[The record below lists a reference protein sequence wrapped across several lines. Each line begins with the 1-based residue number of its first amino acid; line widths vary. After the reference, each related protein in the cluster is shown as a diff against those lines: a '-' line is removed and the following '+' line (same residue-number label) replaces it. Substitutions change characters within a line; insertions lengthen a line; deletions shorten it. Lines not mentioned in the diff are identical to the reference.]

1 MGHTMTPAAQS
12 ASPRYGT
19 IFNCMRFALN
29 DGPGIRTTI
38 FLKGCPL
45 RCIWCHNPE
54 SQEGAPSLLYAPER
68 CLACGD
74 CVNACTHGALRWDG
88 GPVRDEH
95 KCVLC
100 GDCCSVCVSEVRRL
114 VGYQVTSQQLLQTI
128 LRDRILYDESGGGVT
143 FSGGEPL
150 SQPEFL
156 REILMA
162 CRAERIH
169 TTVDT
174 CGYAKPETF
183 IQVCSQ
189 TDMLLFDLK
198 LMDSELHREVTGV
211 GNETIL
217 ENLKTAAK
225 LPKPLVVRIPV
236 VPGVNDD
243 PANISA
249 TLEFLK
255 SIGLERVDLLAY
267 HQTGQEKYRRLGWE
281 SKYQAIPPSSTQMQ
295 ALLKQFS
302 EYGFSVRVGG

>member
-1 MGHTMTPAAQS
+1 MTPGPQS
-12 ASPRYGT
+12 ATVPTG
-19 IFNCMRFALN
+19 IVFNCMRFAVN
-29 DGPGIRTTI
+29 DGPGIRTTV
-38 FLKGCPL
+38 FFKGCPL
-45 RCIWCHNPE
+45 RCTWCHNPE
-54 SQEGAPSLLYAPER
+54 SQDGKPSLLYAPER
-68 CLACGD
+68 CLSCGD
-74 CVNACTHGALRWDG
+74 CVHACTHGALRWDG
-88 GPVRDEH
+88 APVRDEN
-95 KCVLC
+95 KCELC
-100 GDCCSVCVSEVRRL
+100 GACCNICVSEARRL
-114 VGYQVTSQQLLQTI
+114 AGYRVTVDQLLQTI

-156 REILMA
+156 QEILMA

-183 IQVCSQ
+183 VRVCSHA
-189 TDMLLFDLK
+189 DMLLFDLK
-198 LMDSELHREVTGV
+198 VMDSELHREVTGV

-217 ENLKTAAK
+217 ENLKTAARM
-225 LPKPLVVRIPV
+225 PKPLIVRIPV

-255 SIGLERVDLLAY
+255 SIAVSRVDLLAY

-281 SKYQAIPPSSTQMQ
+281 CKYQATPPSSTQME
-295 ALLKQFS
+295 ALLQQFS
-302 EYGFSVRVGG
+302 EHGFSVRVGG